1 MALIPDRALR
11 QLFELNKSFWATVSR
26 EPSVPQ
32 SVKSMIYQ
40 HLLSQWVPGALAVV
54 ISPLSDGLDHFLKQ
68 SAFDLDGI
76 QYYYPS
82 LNFWLA
88 HANASHPPNG
98 TGCDAAAHAAF
109 LTRDGSNAEFIY
121 ALATRD
127 GGIVVQDAL
136 GFEEECAFYNAGNG

>member
-1 MALIPDRALR
+1 MIPDRALK

-26 EPSVPQ
+26 DPSVHQ

-40 HLLSQWVPGALAVV
+40 HIQSLWVPGALAVV
-54 ISPLSDGLDHFLKQ
+54 ISPLSDGLDNFLKQ

-88 HANASHPPNG
+88 HANASHPPDG
-98 TGCDAAAHAAF
+98 IGCDAAVHAEF

-127 GGIVVQDAL
+127 GNLVVQDAR
-136 GFEEECAFYNAGNG
+136 GFDEECAFYTAGNG